1 MQNIHAQVAPAVSL
15 NDLLSFC
22 STDSEQQQFNEP
34 FTTGRYTYATDAAIV
49 IRVDR
54 IDAAHEKLLLPS
66 SIRESLISLAE
77 NEKNLTWIA
86 LPEAWPFGIRIGN
99 NDFSSVYL
107 NKLSVLKNV
116 FVDSNPTH
124 FRDRLCIKFDGGF
137 GLLAPLRR
145 DTDHAQHYAL

>member
-1 MQNIHAQVAPAVSL
+1 MQNKHAQVAPSVSL

-22 STDSEQQQFNEP
+22 STDSEQVQFNEP

-77 NEKNLTWIA
+77 NEIYRSWIA
-86 LPEAWPFGIRIGN
+86 LDDIEPETRPFGIRVGD

-107 NKLSVLKNV
+107 KKLYVLKNV
-116 FVDSNPTH
+116 YVAPNPKH
-124 FRDRLCIKFDGGF
+124 LFDRLCIKFNGGF
-137 GLLAPLRR
+137 GLLAPMRGK
-145 DTDHAQHYAL
+145 DHA